1 MQIVNKLSFIFLLIG
16 MLSFAGVGCSTAG
29 KILNLDTKM
38 LLEFDVWPDV
48 NPDAA
53 GRASPLVVSIFE
65 LEDARQFSQEDF
77 IHLFEDPEKYLG
89 KDLIKRR
96 RLKEFTPG
104 YDRSLEVV
112 VDPKTRFI
120 GLLAEFSQYD
130 KSKGRMVFEIKPHRK
145 TKLNLRLSNLTIE
158 QGDRKR
164 GKYSDSADSSEDEL

>member
-1 MQIVNKLSFIFLLIG
+1 MHSMNKQVFTFLLISLVA
-16 MLSFAGVGCSTAG
+16 LSGVGCSTMG
-29 KILNLDTKM
+29 KVFNVDTKM
-38 LLEFDVWPDV
+38 LLNFEVWPDV
-48 NPDAA
+48 NPDSA
-53 GRASPLVVSIFE
+53 GRASPVVVSIFE

-77 IHLFEDPEKYLG
+77 IHLYEDPKRYLG

-104 YDRSLEVV
+104 YDRKTEFV

-130 KSKGRMVFEIKPHRK
+130 KSQGRIVFEIKPHKK

-158 QGDRKR
+158 QSDRKVN
-164 GKYSDSADSSEDEL
+164 DDTEEEF